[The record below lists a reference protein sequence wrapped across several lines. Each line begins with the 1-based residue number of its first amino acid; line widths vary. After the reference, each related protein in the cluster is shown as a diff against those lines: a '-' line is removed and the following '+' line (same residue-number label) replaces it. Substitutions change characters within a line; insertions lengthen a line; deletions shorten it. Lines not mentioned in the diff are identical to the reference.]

1 MSMFLSLLRNVLQI
15 LKSILLCLEE
25 FSEHSKGGVLS
36 LDEITVLQGRKLSLQ
51 KEVSLLGIFLSLM
64 TIYYM
69 REYPTK
75 IS

>member
-51 KEVSLLGIFLSLM
+51 KEVSLGNISFLDDNLLHERVS
-64 TIYYM
+64 Y
-69 REYPTK
+69 
-75 IS
+75 

>member
-25 FSEHSKGGVLS
+25 FSEHSKRGVLS

-51 KEVSLLGIFLSLM
+51 KEVSLLGNISFLDDNLLHERVS
-64 TIYYM
+64 Y
-69 REYPTK
+69 
-75 IS
+75 

>member
-1 MSMFLSLLRNVLQI
+1 MFLSLLRNVLQI

-51 KEVSLLGIFLSLM
+51 KEVSLLGNISFLDDNLLHERVS
-64 TIYYM
+64 Y
-69 REYPTK
+69 
-75 IS
+75 

>member
-1 MSMFLSLLRNVLQI
+1 MSMFLSSLRNVLQI

-51 KEVSLLGIFLSLM
+51 KEVSLLGNISFLDDNLLHERVS
-64 TIYYM
+64 Y
-69 REYPTK
+69 
-75 IS
+75 